1 MIRSLFLFS
10 FFLIQTSLIA
20 AIVSIPKERLSRD
33 LDSIVHHHLQS
44 DDVSIKDP
52 SITLFQTIL
61 SYAMAFDDTLQNT
74 WGIDSSSASLTSSF
88 TAEEPFAFW
97 IQTETSLAHSVA
109 VSLPGDADGVSA
121 LKLLV
126 ETLLMKLS
134 HIPAGEA
141 AIRYRDSVVLP
152 TIETFLEGVS
162 SPKEPGNW
170 QEFRH
175 RLDALKGVSTVMEG
189 VSENMAGIDDLEG
202 DSKMAAI
209 VASAVSLER
218 SFIEM
223 AGMSEAQQ
231 FADET
236 LETAFR
242 TEHFTLG
249 KVASDRVAELGA
261 IVESGCQ
268 KVSEDLAAAREWLEP
283 RDWERVAFCTLK
295 TIDDEVKTRA
305 LLVHFDESGA
315 EMLQGVL
322 KGIYAMEQMNG
333 LRRNPMKVET
343 MGMMTCRLRR
353 M

>member
-1 MIRSLFLFS
+1 
-10 FFLIQTSLIA
+10 
-20 AIVSIPKERLSRD
+20 
-33 LDSIVHHHLQS
+33 
-44 DDVSIKDP
+44 
-52 SITLFQTIL
+52 
-61 SYAMAFDDTLQNT
+61 MAFDDTLQNT

-109 VSLPGDADGVSA
+109 VSLPEDADGVSA